1 MRKNPR
7 PQNYHVCEITYLTH
21 DDVKQDDKGAIL
33 LEVIQDLA
41 CEFINLRERVRQ
53 LEFSN
58 SKLVKHIEVLE
69 AERE

>member
-1 MRKNPR
+1 MRKSPV

-21 DDVKQDDKGAIL
+21 DDVRQDEKGAIL
-33 LEVIQDLA
+33 LGVIQDLA

-53 LEFSN
+53 LEVAN
-58 SKLVKHIEVLE
+58 TRLVKHIEVLE